1 MYVRYTMTFLIYFGI
16 FLYMKFI
23 KCFLKNAVFF
33 IFAAT
38 MFVSC
43 KDKIMGYSV
52 VLWNL
57 PEYSIRDGDIVPVYI
72 RSNISSV
79 YVIGT
84 EDGQKV
90 EVPLWKL
97 TEPLNKSKIKNTE
110 KKYADFAHYYAS
122 VKLDGLPCRAEPINT
137 SKQVYRLRKG
147 EVIKLLYKTEGQA
160 VMAGHNQP
168 LEGDWFR
175 ILTSDGTLGYCF
187 SYNLNIYETDV
198 SGTQISGEVIQ
209 EEEEVDAAY
218 ETITKAVWYP
228 DYYKTMINT
237 GNIDLTRLY
246 PSYNFNFDLEN
257 EKVNLN
263 LPKIHESWDY
273 KGYKKTG
280 DKEYSLTG
288 IPAVIHYKRSDYI
301 VVRYTGSD
309 GKPQDLNFV
318 KIDANISDLVAAEKT
333 RRTQAYEELLEHGTL
348 YDSSNYGQLLMS
360 EDGSFRWLKNKLL
373 VPTVISTS
381 ARNVGTVSV
390 KYAVSSAL
398 SSSYDGVLTFKFE
411 GMTEEVNFLYKI
423 EKGALRLED
432 ATSAKIDGNLVKER
446 GSSPLILYFKV
457 TK

>member
-1 MYVRYTMTFLIYFGI
+1 MYMNGNV
-16 FLYMKFI
+16 KNQN
-23 KCFLKNAVFF
+23 LKNVRKLFTSAALM
-33 IFAAT
+33 IFAAVL
-38 MFVSC
+38 FVSC
-43 KDKIMGYSV
+43 KDKVMGYSV

-57 PEYSIRDGDIVPVYI
+57 PEYSIQDGDVVPVYI

-79 YVIGT
+79 YVIGL

-97 TEPLNKSKIKNTE
+97 TDPVKKSKIQATQA
-110 KKYADFAHYYAS
+110 KYQEFAHYYSS

-147 EVIKLLYKTEGQA
+147 EVIKMLYKTKGQA
-160 VMAGHNQP
+160 VMAGQNA

-175 ILTSDGTLGYCF
+175 ILTSDGTAGYCF

-198 SGTQISGEVIQ
+198 SGNQISGEVIQ
-209 EEEEVDAAY
+209 EEEEVDAVY
-218 ETITKAVWYP
+218 EAITNTVWYP
-228 DYYKTMINT
+228 DYYKTMINS

-246 PSYNFNFDLEN
+246 TSYNFSFDTDN
-257 EKVNLN
+257 NKVNLN
-263 LPKIHESWDY
+263 LPKIHESWSY
-273 KGYKKTG
+273 QGYRKSG
-280 DKEYSLTG
+280 DKEYTLTD
-288 IPAVIHYKRSDYI
+288 IPAVIHYKRADYI

-318 KIDANISDLVAAEKT
+318 KIDADISEIIANEKD
-333 RRTQAYEELLEHGTL
+333 RREQAYSSLLKHGTM
-348 YDSSNYGQLLMS
+348 YDSSNYGQLTLND
-360 EDGSFRWLKNKLL
+360 DGTFRWLKNKLL
-373 VPTVISTS
+373 VPTVVSAS

-390 KYAVSSAL
+390 KYAVASAL
-398 SSSYDGVLTFKFE
+398 ASSYDGVLTFKFD
-411 GMTEEVNFLYKI
+411 GMAEEVNFLYKK
-423 EKGALRLED
+423 ENGALRLED